1 MPIVIIVL
9 EGEINEN
16 GGSGG
21 NAKKRAEMSYRWE
34 IKVNRTQL
42 TDFDENGSSGGV
54 VGGQCG

>member
-1 MPIVIIVL
+1 MAP
-9 EGEINEN
+9 GC
-16 GGSGG
+16 GSGG

-54 VGGQCG
+54 AGGQCG